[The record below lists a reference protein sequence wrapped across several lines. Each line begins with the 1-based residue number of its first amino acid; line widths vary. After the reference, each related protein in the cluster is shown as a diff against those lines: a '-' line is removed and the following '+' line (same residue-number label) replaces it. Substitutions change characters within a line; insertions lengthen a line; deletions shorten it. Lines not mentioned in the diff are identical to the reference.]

1 MSSILRGGSVAAGNF
16 FFKYRNAIF
25 PVVFAAFLIVMR
37 PRMMFGDPV
46 IDRALVICGFA
57 VALAGELVRLST
69 IGFEYIERGG
79 KQGKVYASFLV
90 RKGVYGISRNPMYV
104 GNMLIGIGIVMAS
117 GAPAAYVTVIPF
129 FAFVYHA
136 ITSAEEEFLH
146 KKFGAAYEEYCAHV
160 PRFLPALSGF
170 REAFSGIRFDARRP
184 FKQDLSTIT
193 WIAMVLTAL
202 PFWRAYFLHGWD
214 FARRPAV
221 QTAVAELAIVALS
234 GMLAFLKKRK
244 SPLFYPREE
253 RDREKQTVSGSV

>member
-1 MSSILRGGSVAAGNF
+1 MSSILRQVSVAAGNF

-25 PVVFAAFLIVMR
+25 PVVFVLFLVVVR
-37 PRMMFGDPV
+37 PSVIFGDPV
-46 IDRALVICGFA
+46 VDRLLVICGFA
-57 VALAGELVRLST
+57 VALAGEAVRLST

-104 GNMLIGIGIVMAS
+104 GNMLIGVGIVMAS

-136 ITSAEEEFLH
+136 ITSAEEEFLR
-146 KKFGAAYEEYCAHV
+146 KKFGAAYEEYCARV

-170 REAFSGIRFDARRP
+170 REAFSGVRFDLKRP

-214 FARRPAV
+214 FTRRQAI
-221 QTAVAELAIVALS
+221 QTGAAELAIAALY
-234 GMLAFLKKRK
+234 GLLAFLKKRK

-253 RDREKQTVSGSV
+253 RNPEKQAVSGGV